1 MDLIRMDLK
10 GVRDAARTED
20 QRAGCAADALIADPR
35 GDLAFKD
42 VQALVLVAVDVA
54 RRAIVLAGECID

>member
-1 MDLIRMDLK
+1 MDLK

-20 QRAGCAADALIADPR
+20 RAGCAADGLIANPR

-42 VQALVLVAVDVA
+42 VEALVLVAVDVA
-54 RRAIVLAGECID
+54 RRAIVPAGECID

>member
-20 QRAGCAADALIADPR
+20 QRAGCAADGLIADPR

-42 VQALVLVAVDVA
+42 VEALVLVAVDVA
-54 RRAIVLAGECID
+54 RRAIVLAGGCID

>member
-1 MDLIRMDLK
+1 MDLIRMDFK

-20 QRAGCAADALIADPR
+20 QRAGCAADGLIADPR

-42 VQALVLVAVDVA
+42 IEALVLVAVA

>member
-20 QRAGCAADALIADPR
+20 QRAGCAADGLIADPR
-35 GDLAFKD
+35 GDLAFSPS
-42 VQALVLVAVDVA
+42 
-54 RRAIVLAGECID
+54 RM